1 MAHIAPSLLA
11 APLGNLHRDL
21 SALVDAGARFI
32 HVDVMDGQFVPPI
45 SFGADMVTFAK
56 SVPGTFVEAHLMTI
70 QPEHLIDSFA
80 KAGADRIIVH
90 QEVSP
95 HLHRVLG
102 RIKELGLS
110 SGVAINPATPLSA
123 ITEVLE
129 LADLVLIMTVNPG
142 WGGQPFISSC
152 LQKISNL
159 TSIIR
164 ERGSSTIIEV
174 DGGINEETIAPC
186 VKAGASLLVAG
197 SALFR
202 GNDLKASY
210 SKLQKRALEMS
221 ATV

>member
-1 MAHIAPSLLA
+1 
-11 APLGNLHRDL
+11 
-21 SALVDAGARFI
+21 
-32 HVDVMDGQFVPPI
+32 
-45 SFGADMVTFAK
+45 
-56 SVPGTFVEAHLMTI
+56 
-70 QPEHLIDSFA
+70 
-80 KAGADRIIVH
+80 
-90 QEVSP
+90 
-95 HLHRVLG
+95 VLG
-102 RIKELGLS
+102 RIKELGIS

-142 WGGQPFISSC
+142 WGGQPFIPSC

-174 DGGINEETIAPC
+174 DGGINDETIAPC

-210 SKLQKRALEMS
+210 SKLQKRALETS